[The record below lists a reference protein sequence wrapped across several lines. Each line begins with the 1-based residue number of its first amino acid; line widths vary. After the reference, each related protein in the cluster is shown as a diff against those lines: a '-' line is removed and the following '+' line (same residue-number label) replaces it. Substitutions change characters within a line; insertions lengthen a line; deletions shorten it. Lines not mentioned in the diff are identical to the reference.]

1 MQHSFHFQ
9 LYLLIC
15 LPALCNSEIPLAG
28 FAAASAARD
37 WGTPS
42 SRELRLPS
50 TPCSGI
56 GKSRTKLNYFKAG
69 PLTQP
74 LCEKYRWDL
83 GVFLNT
89 PNPPHPHIPLLPAP
103 RPHGPERPKGCTK
116 LLARGKRGLKS
127 ISDKFQLQSSPS
139 FHLAARTLRV
149 LFWRARRIPEKT
161 GAGRRAQP
169 PDKLLK
175 AGTRGEGRELAG
187 KRGGRDSSSKKK
199 RRKGNIFSALRS
211 QSPHGA
217 GDLHLTAGCQVLPL
231 QKIPSFLPAA
241 QIYPLW
247 VGNEICTVFF

>member
-1 MQHSFHFQ
+1 MGFR
-9 LYLLIC
+9 C
-15 LPALCNSEIPLAG
+15 LFKHPQPAPSAHPT
-28 FAAASAARD
+28 AASAQTS
-37 WGTPS
+37 W
-42 SRELRLPS
+42 
-50 TPCSGI
+50 
-56 GKSRTKLNYFKAG
+56 
-69 PLTQP
+69 
-74 LCEKYRWDL
+74 
-83 GVFLNT
+83 
-89 PNPPHPHIPLLPAP
+89 
-103 RPHGPERPKGCTK
+103 PERPKGCTK

-187 KRGGRDSSSKKK
+187 KRGGRDSSSKNK
-199 RRKGNIFSALRS
+199 RRKGNVFSALRS